1 MQTADIFSQQPEP
14 ASSRVPA
21 DDLPLDIPHVSQWLC
36 LPPAATATP
45 GIPQLQDFHVLLE
58 TRRGRLLWFVVN
70 QRALPEPA
78 LLSAIARRMD
88 SFSETPGFETLAGE
102 LYRCEELIITLRDD
116 LITHETCWGL
126 DLWSRRDIVAAV
138 FDQRFSALSAG
149 EIRDTILRRNSDW
162 LRGALA
168 GFLARLAPEVTATL
182 GALRPSVYNYLN
194 TTCTTLRR
202 NRLQALN
209 LFPVFLPQLFK
220 PKFAGIRRVIDDGG
234 PLIDAIADQYIA
246 ARPVIRAI
254 RGTDVLAAQKLADQL
269 PELLQVLRDIPVAW
283 LPRNATEWGRFAESI
298 AHIERLS
305 RTSVLTTN
313 NRLIFRDCARRGY
326 RPTDI
331 DSDEWWRVGQEID
344 ELSRAI
350 ISAVCHQLNRAGV
363 PGNHERHARLQID
376 RMLLELGIKRVGR
389 IARRWGPAHRRA
401 QAAYEAEHAVM
412 GGILWPLLSETPLN
426 VAGLI
431 AQQLPNAEA
440 LNAEAEAMSNCVASY
455 VHPCMT
461 GQSQIWSLHNADGTR
476 VTTLE
481 TQIISNDDG
490 AARIRPGQHAGP
502 RNTRPPKQALKA
514 AQELLHSLAAKPQVL
529 QCYLDW
535 KNTTARTPISERRLA
550 ASVGVIIAALDEV
563 LLPRWGLEEMTRGLV
578 EDGPNQTVD

>member
-1 MQTADIFSQQPEP
+1 MHAQAPLPFAAPAEAADTTAP
-14 ASSRVPA
+14 AA
-21 DDLPLDIPHVSQWLC
+21 IAHVRQWLC
-36 LPPAATATP
+36 VPPTAAQTP

-58 TRRGRLLWFVVN
+58 TRRGRLVWFLVN

-78 LLSAIARRMD
+78 LLSVIAKRMD
-88 SFSETPGFETLAGE
+88 SFSETPGFENLAGE
-102 LYRCEELIITLRDD
+102 LYRCDELIITLCDE
-116 LITHETCWGL
+116 LITNETRWGL
-126 DLWSRRDIVAAV
+126 DLWSRRDIVNAV
-138 FDQRFSALSAG
+138 FDRRFSALSAG

-168 GFLARLAPEVTATL
+168 GFLARLAPDVTATL

-194 TTCTTLRR
+194 TACPTLRR

-209 LFPVFLPQLFK
+209 LFPIFLPQLFK
-220 PKFAGIRRVIDDGG
+220 PGFAGIRRVIDEGG
-234 PLIDAIADQYIA
+234 LLIDAIAARYIA

-254 RGTDVLAAQKLADQL
+254 RGTDVLAARRLADGL

-326 RPTDI
+326 RPTDV

-350 ISAVCHQLNRAGV
+350 ISAVCHQLDRAGV
-363 PGNHERHARLQID
+363 PGHHERHARLQID

-389 IARRWGPAHRRA
+389 MARRWGPAHRRA
-401 QAAYEAEHAVM
+401 QAAYEAQHAVM
-412 GGILWPLLSETPLN
+412 GGILWPLLSETPLE

-431 AQQLPNAEA
+431 ARQLPNAEA
-440 LNAEAEAMSNCVASY
+440 LSAEAEAMSNCVASY
-455 VHPCMT
+455 AHPCMT
-461 GQSQIWSLHNADGTR
+461 GQSQIWSIHKADGTR

-481 TQIISNDDG
+481 TQVISNEDG
-490 AARIRPGQHAGP
+490 AARIRLGQHAGP
-502 RNTRPPKQALKA
+502 RNTRPPKKAVTA
-514 AQELLHSLAAKPQVL
+514 AQELLHILAARPPVL
-529 QCYLDW
+529 QRYLDW

-550 ASVGVIIAALDEV
+550 ASVGVIITALEEV
-563 LLPRWGLEEMTRGLV
+563 LPTRWGLGAMTRGM
-578 EDGPNQTVD
+578 EEKTADPG